1 MATFTY
7 TARDSAGNSVTGE
20 INAASQ
26 SDAARLIRADGKFV
40 VKIQPGAATKHT
52 RPAPTTPKATSDA
65 KPAPAAATAPA
76 LKASVQSIKP
86 ASIGPGSAATGP
98 ARPAT
103 GNKFKADDVIFFTNQ
118 LAVMVE
124 TGVSLADA
132 LEACEHEGNSPRFAR
147 ALAAVIESVRGG
159 SEFSA
164 ALAEHPKVFGP
175 LYVSLIKA
183 SEASGMMAQ
192 MLRRMA
198 SHLENQRDMKKKLKG
213 AVTYPIVMFTFA
225 IGVTVFMVTFV
236 LPKFTAIYAG
246 REDKLPFITR
256 TLLSLS
262 DFVTAYGFYLLGAIV
277 AAGVGAFLYIRTPGG
292 GAAFEALRLKLP
304 LVGPMFHKTYLTRSL
319 RTLGTMLQSG
329 VSMLDGI
336 ELTAKSCGSR
346 HYESMW
352 RTVYARLET
361 GQQLTDALGD
371 QRAIPKAINKM
382 LGAGERGGQL
392 GSVMDRVAN
401 FCEAELNIAIKTLT
415 GLLEPAI
422 IMFLGA
428 VVGGLVLALLL
439 PIFTISKAMH

>member
-7 TARDSAGNSVTGE
+7 TARDSAGRSVTGE

-26 SDAARLIRADGKFV
+26 TDAARLIRADGKFV
-40 VKIQPGAATKHT
+40 VKIQPGPAHKLS
-52 RPAPTTPKATSDA
+52 RPTAEPAGNA
-65 KPAPAAATAPA
+65 APAMDT
-76 LKASVQSIKP
+76 L
-86 ASIGPGSAATGP
+86 
-98 ARPAT
+98 RPAT
-103 GNKFKADDVIFFTNQ
+103 ASKIKTPVSIVKSSGPRPTAAGPRPLVAGNKFKPDDVIFFTNQ

-164 ALAEHPKVFGP
+164 ALAEHPKVFGA

-198 SHLENQRDMKKKLKG
+198 THLENQRDMKKKLKG
-213 AVTYPIVMFTFA
+213 AITYPLVMFTFA

-256 TLLSLS
+256 ALLSLS
-262 DFVTAYGFYLLGAIV
+262 DFVTAYGLYLLGAVI
-277 AAGVGAFLYIRTPGG
+277 AAGVSAFLYLRTPGG
-292 GAAFEALRLKLP
+292 GAAFETLRLKLP

-329 VSMLDGI
+329 VSMLEGI
-336 ELTAKSCGSR
+336 ELTARSCGSR
-346 HYESMW
+346 HYETMW
-352 RTVYARLET
+352 RTVYSRLET

-371 QRAIPKAINKM
+371 QRDIPKAINKM

-392 GSVMDRVAN
+392 GAVMERVAN

-422 IMFLGA
+422 IMFLGV

>member
-7 TARDSAGNSVTGE
+7 TARDSAGRSVTGE

-26 SDAARLIRADGKFV
+26 TDAARLIRADGKFV
-40 VKIQPGAATKHT
+40 VKILPGPAHKLSRPTAEPAGNAAPAMDTL
-52 RPAPTTPKATSDA
+52 RPA
-65 KPAPAAATAPA
+65 TAS
-76 LKASVQSIKP
+76 KIKTP
-86 ASIGPGSAATGP
+86 ASIVKTSGFKPNAAGPRPLAA
-98 ARPAT
+98 
-103 GNKFKADDVIFFTNQ
+103 GNKFKPDDVIFFTNQ

-198 SHLENQRDMKKKLKG
+198 THLENQRDMKKKLKG
-213 AVTYPIVMFTFA
+213 AITYPLVMFTFA

-256 TLLSLS
+256 ALLSLS
-262 DFVTAYGFYLLGAIV
+262 DFVTAYGLYLLGAVV
-277 AAGVGAFLYIRTPGG
+277 AAGVSTFLYLRTPGG

-329 VSMLDGI
+329 VSMLEGI

-346 HYESMW
+346 HYETMW
-352 RTVYARLET
+352 RTVYSRLET

-422 IMFLGA
+422 IMFLGV

>member
-1 MATFTY
+1 
-7 TARDSAGNSVTGE
+7 
-20 INAASQ
+20 
-26 SDAARLIRADGKFV
+26 
-40 VKIQPGAATKHT
+40 
-52 RPAPTTPKATSDA
+52 
-65 KPAPAAATAPA
+65 
-76 LKASVQSIKP
+76 
-86 ASIGPGSAATGP
+86 
-98 ARPAT
+98 
-103 GNKFKADDVIFFTNQ
+103 
-118 LAVMVE
+118 
-124 TGVSLADA
+124 
-132 LEACEHEGNSPRFAR
+132 
-147 ALAAVIESVRGG
+147 
-159 SEFSA
+159 
-164 ALAEHPKVFGP
+164 
-175 LYVSLIKA
+175 
-183 SEASGMMAQ
+183 MMAQ

-198 SHLENQRDMKKKLKG
+198 THLENQRDMKKKLKG
-213 AVTYPIVMFTFA
+213 AITYPIVMFTFA

-246 REDKLPFITR
+246 REDKLPIITR

-262 DFVTAYGFYLLGAIV
+262 DFVTAWGFYLLGAIL
-277 AAGVGAFLYIRTPGG
+277 AAGVGAFLYLRTPGG

-304 LVGPMFHKTYLTRSL
+304 LLGPMFHKTYLTRSL

-329 VSMLDGI
+329 VSMLEGI

-346 HYESMW
+346 HYEQMW

-422 IMFLGA
+422 IMFLGV